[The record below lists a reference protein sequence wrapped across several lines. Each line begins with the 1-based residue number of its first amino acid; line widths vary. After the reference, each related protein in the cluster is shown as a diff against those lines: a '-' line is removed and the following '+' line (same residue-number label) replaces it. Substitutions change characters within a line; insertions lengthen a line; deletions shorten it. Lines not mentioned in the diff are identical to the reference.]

1 MVMSGSGVVSDY
13 KWLPVVMGGSGVV
26 MCVTS
31 DYKWLQVV
39 LGGYG
44 VALVGFGWLQVVSSG
59 YGYRS
64 SIVK

>member
-1 MVMSGSGVVSDY
+1 MV
-13 KWLPVVMGGSGVV
+13 LGGSGVV

-59 YGYRS
+59 YG
-64 SIVK
+64 